1 MTNRGKP
8 RPMTPPADKR
18 NYDVVARLRTGALGD
33 FDDAA
38 VARSRA
44 LKRVHAAAKAAT
56 DAAALMDSAVAYAR
70 EQGLSWDAI
79 GAASDTQGETVRR
92 RHSSS

>member
-8 RPMTPPADKR
+8 RASTTPAVQPH
-18 NYDVVARLRTGALGD
+18 YDVVDRLRSGALGD
-33 FDDAA
+33 FDDAG

-44 LKRVHAAAKAAT
+44 LKRVHAAARAAT
-56 DAAALMDSAVAYAR
+56 AAAALMDSAVDHAR

-92 RHSSS
+92 RHGSR

>member
-8 RPMTPPADKR
+8 RPSTPPAAPQ
-18 NYDVVARLRTGALGD
+18 YDVVARLRTGALGD
-33 FDDAA
+33 FDDPA

-56 DAAALMDSAVAYAR
+56 AAAALMDSAVAYAR

-92 RHSSS
+92 RHGAP